1 MNKTKAERGSG
12 NCQRSNVPSMRSD
25 GAIIARDVALGAFG
39 ALLIVGIPF
48 VMALMKQWGWW

>member
-1 MNKTKAERGSG
+1 MTKTKAERGSG
-12 NCQRSNVPSMRSD
+12 NCSRSNVPSMRSD

>member
-1 MNKTKAERGSG
+1 MTRNRAA
-12 NCQRSNVPSMRSD
+12 RSSCSYSRANVPSMRSD

>member
-1 MNKTKAERGSG
+1 MQQKRVERDSG
-12 NCQRSNVPSMRSD
+12 NYQRSNVPSMRSD

>member
-1 MNKTKAERGSG
+1 MTKTKAARNSG
-12 NCQRSNVPSMRSD
+12 NYSRANVPSMRSD